1 MRSADNRIT
10 AAVRARNAAGQG
22 AFVPFLVIGDPD
34 FETSLVLAKA
44 LVQAG
49 ADALELGFAFS
60 DPPADGP
67 VIQRADERALAA
79 GITPPRAFDLIEA
92 LQKTHAIPVS
102 LLVYYNLVLQFGVDA
117 FYARAAAAGVD
128 AVLVADLPPE
138 HAADAVRAAK
148 RHGVAPVFL
157 ASELSPPARLERI
170 AALAEGYV
178 YALARVGVTGE
189 QRAIDPNLAAALER
203 MRAATD
209 LPLLAGF
216 GIGGPAQALAAR
228 RAGADGVI
236 VGSAIVRRVAD
247 HLDDRPA
254 MIEAVRATAAAL
266 ADAAHA
272 PIEPKQKS
280 PMPSGAVPC

>member
-1 MRSADNRIT
+1 MSNETTLNRIT
-10 AAVRARNAAGQG
+10 AAVQARTAAGQG
-22 AFVPFLVIGDPD
+22 AFVPFLVLGDPD
-34 FETSLVLAKA
+34 FETSLALAKTLA
-44 LVQAG
+44 ESG

-79 GITPPRAFDLIEA
+79 GMTPAKAFDLIEV
-92 LQKTHAIPVS
+92 LHRTHAIPVS

-117 FYARAAAAGVD
+117 FYRRAAAVGVD

-138 HAADAVRAAK
+138 HARDAVEAARK
-148 RHGVAPVFL
+148 HGVAPVFL

-170 AALAEGYV
+170 ASLAEGYI

-189 QRAIDPNLAAALER
+189 QADVDPNLSAALDR

-216 GIGGPAQALAAR
+216 GIGGPDQALAAR

-236 VGSAIVRRVAD
+236 VGSAIVRRVAA
-247 HLDDRPA
+247 HLGDRDA
-254 MIEAVRATAAAL
+254 MCAAVAEIARTLAA
-266 ADAAHA
+266 AAHA
-272 PIEPKQKS
+272 PLGE
-280 PMPSGAVPC
+280 AAR

>member
-1 MRSADNRIT
+1 MSRATPAKNRIT

-22 AFVPFLVIGDPD
+22 AFVPFLVLGDPD
-34 FETSLVLAKA
+34 FETSLMLAQTLA
-44 LVQAG
+44 DNG

-79 GITPPRAFDLIEA
+79 GMTPAKAFDLIEA
-92 LQKTHAIPVS
+92 LHRTHAIPVS

-117 FYARAAAAGVD
+117 FYRRAAAVGVD

-138 HAADAVRAAK
+138 HAKDAVEAA
-148 RHGVAPVFL
+148 RSHGVAPVFL
-157 ASELSPPARLERI
+157 ASELSPPERLERI
-170 AALAEGYV
+170 AALAEGYI

-189 QRAIDPNLAAALER
+189 QTDVDPNLSAALDR

-216 GIGGPAQALAAR
+216 GIGGPEQALAAR

-236 VGSAIVRRVAD
+236 VGSAIVRRVAA
-247 HLDDRPA
+247 HLDDRDA
-254 MIEAVRATAAAL
+254 MRDAVAEIASTLAAA
-266 ADAAHA
+266 AHTTL
-272 PIEPKQKS
+272 
-280 PMPSGAVPC
+280 